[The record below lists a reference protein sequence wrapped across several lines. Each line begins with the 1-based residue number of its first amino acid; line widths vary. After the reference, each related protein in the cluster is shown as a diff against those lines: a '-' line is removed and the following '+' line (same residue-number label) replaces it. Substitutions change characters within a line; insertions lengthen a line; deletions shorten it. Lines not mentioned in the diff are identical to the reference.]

1 MRNLRNLLTATA
13 LTVAVFVQAQ
23 QVVPVGRGSYASY
36 TPLANCRSTRHAVEW
51 GNYKGDQSDW
61 MQRRKLYINERDN
74 QPIPTNDWWTN
85 LITEPYSGQLWS
97 YPQMVQAQEGGIDV
111 QRPSY
116 WIGNGT
122 EMKWKTDSKHTGEE
136 HRSTSRKGN
145 GAVIY
150 PRCYKF

>member
-23 QVVPVGRGSYASY
+23 QLVPVGRGSYASY

-51 GNYKGDQSDW
+51 GNYKG
-61 MQRRKLYINERDN
+61 
-74 QPIPTNDWWTN
+74 
-85 LITEPYSGQLWS
+85 
-97 YPQMVQAQEGGIDV
+97 GIDV

-116 WIGNGT
+116 WIDNGT